1 MKQMNKSLLI
11 AFMLFLIAGGT
22 SVVTRAQATNPTQQ
36 QTKYWRTNGK
46 CSDPWV
52 SMAVYNGVTH
62 ASTSNGSDGECDVMQ
77 YNSGQWNNYAELL
90 KGVDAA
96 KADMRASGLKWDA
109 YTAGRAK
116 ALFLLG
122 SDDKIIFARLIGND
136 GGTLVGN
143 DGASFKAIINKLV
156 AAGGGN
162 VVPTGAGRL
171 KALGLIG
178 TDSAGILSNANAGML
193 SIVKF
198 TPSFVLKSVGG
209 KTSYKIGT
217 ARYVIK

>member
-1 MKQMNKSLLI
+1 MNRVLGFT
-11 AFMLFLIAGGT
+11 FMLFVAVMILVGSGLNAT
-22 SVVTRAQATNPTQQ
+22 AQSNPSQASTDW
-36 QTKYWRTNGK
+36 WRSNGK
-46 CSDPWV
+46 CGDPWV
-52 SMAVYNGVTH
+52 SMAVYNGVSM
-62 ASTSNGSDGECDVMQ
+62 ASTSNGSDGECDILQ
-77 YNSGQWNNYAELL
+77 YNNGQWSNYAELVR
-90 KGVDAA
+90 GVDAA
-96 KADMRASGLKWDA
+96 RADMRAQGLKWDA
-109 YTAGRAK
+109 YTAGGSK
-116 ALFLLG
+116 AIFLLG

-143 DGASFKAIINKLV
+143 DGASFKTIINRLV

-171 KALGLIG
+171 KAMGLIG

-198 TPSFVLKSVGG
+198 TPTFTLYSVGA
-209 KTSYKIGT
+209 KKSFKIGT